1 VVVGVV
7 MLWSCLAGTLDLI
20 IEAATNRAQILRFT
34 AIALRNENQGPMEAP
49 EFGLLK
55 GQRPS
60 IASACVHILR
70 SRAGATK
77 SMTLWSM
84 RYTL

>member
-1 VVVGVV
+1 
-7 MLWSCLAGTLDLI
+7 
-20 IEAATNRAQILRFT
+20 
-34 AIALRNENQGPMEAP
+34 MEAP